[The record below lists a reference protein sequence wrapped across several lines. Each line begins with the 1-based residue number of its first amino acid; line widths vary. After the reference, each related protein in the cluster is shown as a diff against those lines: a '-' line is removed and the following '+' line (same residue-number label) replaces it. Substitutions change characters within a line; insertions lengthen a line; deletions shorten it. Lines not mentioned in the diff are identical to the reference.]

1 MDNVAQ
7 VENWHI
13 IPLLI
18 SPTSFDKVNHHKLS
32 LGKSLMGQKDNE
44 FISLNIAVLTVS
56 DSRNTA
62 DDSSGDYLVS
72 ALTEA
77 GHRLTDRALC
87 ADNLFR
93 IRAQV
98 SQWIADEEVQVVLIN
113 GGTGFIEKNRVPEAV
128 GVLFER
134 TVQGFGELFRQL
146 SFAEIKG
153 SAMQSRALAGLANRT
168 LICCLPGSTGACRL
182 GWEQL
187 IREQL
192 DARTRPCNFVT
203 HL

>member
-1 MDNVAQ
+1 MSAAH
-7 VENWHI
+7 EFK
-13 IPLLI
+13 P
-18 SPTSFDKVNHHKLS
+18 LS
-32 LGKSLMGQKDNE
+32 LC
-44 FISLNIAVLTVS
+44 VLTVS
-56 DSRNTA
+56 DSRTAA

-72 ALTEA
+72 ALTQA
-77 GHRLTDRALC
+77 GHQLADRALC

-98 SQWIADEEVQVVLIN
+98 SQWIVDEAVQVVLIN
-113 GGTGFIEKNRVPEAV
+113 GGTGFNEQNRVPEAV

-134 TVQGFGELFRQL
+134 TVQGFGEMFRQL

-168 LICCLPGSTGACRL
+168 LICCLPGSTGACQL

-187 IREQL
+187 IRDQL
-192 DARTRPCNFVT
+192 DARPDRRGRRRCGRQRSSGARIPAACDSATRWHQTAEHQPAQ
-203 HL
+203 

>member
-1 MDNVAQ
+1 MAPKNS
-7 VENWHI
+7 EF
-13 IPLLI
+13 IPL
-18 SPTSFDKVNHHKLS
+18 K
-32 LGKSLMGQKDNE
+32 
-44 FISLNIAVLTVS
+44 IAVLTVS
-56 DSRNTA
+56 DSRTTA

-72 ALTEA
+72 ALTQA
-77 GHRLTDRALC
+77 GHQLADRALC

-98 SQWIADEEVQVVLIN
+98 SQWIVDEAVQVVLIN
-113 GGTGFIEKNRVPEAV
+113 GGTGFNEQNRVPEAV

-134 TVQGFGELFRQL
+134 TVQGFGEMFRQL

-168 LICCLPGSTGACRL
+168 LICCLPGSTGACQL

-187 IREQL
+187 IRDQL
-192 DARTRPCNFVT
+192 DARTRPCNFVS

>member
-1 MDNVAQ
+1 MAQ
-7 VENWHI
+7 QNRTFL
-13 IPLLI
+13 P
-18 SPTSFDKVNHHKLS
+18 
-32 LGKSLMGQKDNE
+32 
-44 FISLNIAVLTVS
+44 LNIAVLTVS
-56 DSRNTA
+56 DSRTAA
-62 DDSSGDYLVS
+62 DDSSGDYLVD

-77 GHRLTDRALC
+77 GHRLADRALL

-98 SQWIADEEVQVVLIN
+98 SQWIADEGVQVVLVN
-113 GGTGFIEKNRVPEAV
+113 GGTGFNEQNRVPEAV

-146 SFAEIKG
+146 SFAEIQG
-153 SAMQSRALAGLANRT
+153 SAMQSRALAGLANKT

-187 IREQL
+187 IRDQL
-192 DARTRPCNFVT
+192 DARTQPCNFVS

>member
-1 MDNVAQ
+1 MAPKHS
-7 VENWHI
+7 EF
-13 IPLLI
+13 IPL
-18 SPTSFDKVNHHKLS
+18 K
-32 LGKSLMGQKDNE
+32 
-44 FISLNIAVLTVS
+44 IAVLTVS
-56 DSRNTA
+56 DSRTAA
-62 DDSSGDYLVS
+62 DDSSGDYLVE
-72 ALTEA
+72 ALTQT
-77 GHRLTDRALC
+77 GHVLADRALC
-87 ADNLFR
+87 PDNLFR
-93 IRAQV
+93 I
-98 SQWIADEEVQVVLIN
+98 QVVLIN
-113 GGTGFIEKNRVPEAV
+113 GGTGFNEQNRVPEAV

-134 TVQGFGELFRQL
+134 TVQGFGEMFRQL

-187 IREQL
+187 IRDQL

>member
-1 MDNVAQ
+1 MASRNMAPKNS
-7 VENWHI
+7 EF
-13 IPLLI
+13 IPL
-18 SPTSFDKVNHHKLS
+18 K
-32 LGKSLMGQKDNE
+32 
-44 FISLNIAVLTVS
+44 IAVLTVS
-56 DSRNTA
+56 DSRTAA

-72 ALTEA
+72 ALTQA
-77 GHRLTDRALC
+77 GHRLADRALC

-98 SQWIADEEVQVVLIN
+98 SQWIVDEAVQVVLIN
-113 GGTGFIEKNRVPEAV
+113 GGTGFNEQNRVPEAV

-134 TVQGFGELFRQL
+134 TVQGFGEMFRQL

-168 LICCLPGSTGACRL
+168 LICCLPGSTGACQL

-187 IREQL
+187 IRDQL
-192 DARTRPCNFVT
+192 DARTRPCNFVS